1 MRTKMGFGIFQSP
14 LKTMKLVDIAQQFE
28 VVLHALPFMSIAS
41 RFKALG
47 ALKDFAHHMPP
58 PVVLRPGTT
67 VALHNIFFRR
77 YINADST
84 GQVRSSGEH
93 NFELGLPPNNQN
105 ERWTVV
111 DAGEGQI
118 ALHHPRYNGF
128 LRFKDGLD
136 LRRNTAPKDFQASE
150 SGWEAE
156 TFKVVNLGG
165 GTGIFGL
172 NPATKR
178 FVSVGPGSTYVTNP
192 SDVLHAG
199 WTHQQFRVE
208 VLKPRLT
215 PGTTVG
221 LWSPVWKH
229 WIGRSSR
236 WWMLVTERSLC
247 RTPLSRPSCRSK
259 TEMPKASSPIY
270 PRQLTTIWPSCRFQ
284 VVPTGDGTIALHN
297 PEATQFL
304 AMSVPGHA
312 YGVGCRRHPHHQP
325 RHPVAA
331 GQRNVGALCGLRV
344 GWFRSNHVLVKEF
357 NLSYHNRDLW

>member
-128 LRFKDGLD
+128 LRLKDGLD

-156 TFKVVNLGG
+156 TFKVVNLWG

-247 RTPLSRPSCRSK
+247 HFQGLRADRKRRCQKPVPPSIRV
-259 TEMPKASSPIY
+259 SSP
-270 PRQLTTIWPSCRFQ
+270 PFGHRAGSKSCPPAMARSRCTTRKQLSSWPC
-284 VVPTGDGTIALHN
+284 
-297 PEATQFL
+297 QFL
-304 AMSVPGHA
+304 AMHMESG
-312 YGVGCRRHPHHQP
+312 
-325 RHPVAA
+325 AA
-331 GQRNVGALCGLRV
+331 GILTTSHAIQSLPDSATWERFVVYELASSAATMFLLR
-344 GWFRSNHVLVKEF
+344 SLI
-357 NLSYHNRDLW
+357 